1 MSTKKKKRV
10 KSKISSTEVRT
21 PINLSA
27 LASNQKFIPRPSS
40 NTFIPF
46 VKPHSSSQSSQKF
59 SSNVIH
65 PSVSLRNFS
74 AISENPVFSEDQS
87 FRSSQVPV
95 KKIDFQSETFSQN
108 DGDFD
113 EFRIQMN
120 KFVSKP
126 KAKIKT
132 KGLGTG
138 GGIGAE
144 KILAE
149 KYKAKFREKMNE
161 VLSKQSEMHKFEIE
175 SIRNQYEGKILR
187 YKQIIKKLQEDYE
200 VMSGG
205 KDPIEKSQV
214 LNPLIEENIWLKNQ
228 ISTLKRG

>member
-1 MSTKKKKRV
+1 MPTKKKKRV

-46 VKPHSSSQSSQKF
+46 VKPHSSSQSSQKI
-59 SSNVIH
+59 NNNIIH

-87 FRSSQVPV
+87 FRSSQVPIR
-95 KKIDFQSETFSQN
+95 KIEYQSETFSQN

-113 EFRIQMN
+113 EFRKQMN
-120 KFVSKP
+120 KFVIKP
-126 KAKIKT
+126 KAKSKVKV
-132 KGLGTG
+132 KGE
-138 GGIGAE
+138 AE

-149 KYKAKFREKMNE
+149 KYKEKFREKMNE
-161 VLSKQSEMHKFEIE
+161 ILNKQNEMHKFEIE

-187 YKQIIKKLQEDYE
+187 YKQIIQKLQEDYD
-200 VMSGG
+200 VLGGG
-205 KDPIEKSQV
+205 KDPVEKSQV

-228 ISTLKRG
+228 ISTLKRSK